1 MEINIIVICMTLIII
16 TFFIYMLFKDKN
28 ARGHIEYDTKTG
40 KLLLKKLTNNVNS
53 EVDIDKKVEEYKKF
67 KPDSRIETLNIY
79 KEFLTIVN
87 ISTVKIYTDVL
98 GWVFTNGI
106 SEFTDYQI
114 AEYSRNKI
122 IYIRNLYNKMFLES
136 KNEFLKELNLKLIL
150 GSLSVLL
157 QNEINLFYNTVYKNH
172 RQYKEKKSSLIRDLT
187 NVNESKAEKL
197 LEFTETVNNYY
208 NEMLSIDCNLL
219 KECLENYNNI
229 LIGTFHDKLLDFIN
243 KK

>member
-172 RQYKEKKSSLIRDLT
+172 RQYKEKKSSLIRNLT

-219 KECLENYNNI
+219 KESLENYNNV